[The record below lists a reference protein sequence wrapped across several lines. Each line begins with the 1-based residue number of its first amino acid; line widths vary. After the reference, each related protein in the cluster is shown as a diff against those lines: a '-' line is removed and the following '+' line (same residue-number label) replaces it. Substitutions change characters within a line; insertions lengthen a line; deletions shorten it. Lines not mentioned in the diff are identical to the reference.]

1 MTGSENILR
10 KKTETI
16 YSELPDVPFLKTI
29 LLQVKF
35 LGLNVRTCMVL
46 WHPQRH
52 PRPDDIED
60 PQETTE

>member
-1 MTGSENILR
+1 MTGLENILR

-29 LLQVKF
+29 LLQAKF